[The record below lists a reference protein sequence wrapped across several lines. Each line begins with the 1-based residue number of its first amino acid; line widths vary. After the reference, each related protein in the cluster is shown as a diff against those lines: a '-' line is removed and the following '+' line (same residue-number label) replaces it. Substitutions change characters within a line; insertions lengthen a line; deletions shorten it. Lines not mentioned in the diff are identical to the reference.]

1 MALKRRGLWGTFA
14 FGAALVAL
22 LVRLGLWQLDRAQ
35 EKRLLYAQY
44 TAVAHASA
52 LRVETTSSAELTKQ
66 LWRPVT
72 VTGQYLPKS
81 LLLVTIIVTLGS
93 AFVSLFRS
101 KGSGTGTVKA
111 LTLRVGLSITLF
123 IVLMVLAALGIIKP
137 H

>member
-1 MALKRRGLWGTFA
+1 M
-14 FGAALVAL
+14 
-22 LVRLGLWQLDRAQ
+22 
-35 EKRLLYAQY
+35 
-44 TAVAHASA
+44 
-52 LRVETTSSAELTKQ
+52 
-66 LWRPVT
+66 
-72 VTGQYLPKS
+72 
-81 LLLVTIIVTLGS
+81 LVTIIVTLGS